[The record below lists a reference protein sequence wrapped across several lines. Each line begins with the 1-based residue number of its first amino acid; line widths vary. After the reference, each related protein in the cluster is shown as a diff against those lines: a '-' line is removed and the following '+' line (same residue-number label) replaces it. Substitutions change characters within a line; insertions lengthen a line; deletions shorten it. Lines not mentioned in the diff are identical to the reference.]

1 MLRVSYRLWF
11 REFRFRLCRSFRL
24 YGIGGQWIFCNLP
37 PFFAGFGRFLT
48 QMKPPPRFFEA
59 KSPVIHPTAFV
70 APSADVVGDVVLG
83 EDTSVWFQSVLRGD
97 INRIE
102 IGRGSN
108 IQDGV
113 VVHLSND
120 LPVVVGEY
128 VTCGHRAILHACV
141 VGDEV
146 LVGMGATVMD
156 GAEIGARSMVAA
168 GALVP
173 PGMKVAAGS
182 LVMGVPG
189 KVVRVLDAV
198 EQRKIR
204 GWAEKYVEVARH
216 YRERMGSKAG
226 VEI

>member
-1 MLRVSYRLWF
+1 
-11 REFRFRLCRSFRL
+11 
-24 YGIGGQWIFCNLP
+24 
-37 PFFAGFGRFLT
+37 
-48 QMKPPPRFFEA
+48 MKPPPRFYEA
-59 KSPVIHPTAFV
+59 KSPSIHPSAFV
-70 APSADVVGDVVLG
+70 APSADVVGDVTLG
-83 EDTSVWFQSVLRGD
+83 EDTSVWFQAVLRGD

-108 IQDGV
+108 LQDGV

-128 VTCGHRAILHACV
+128 VTCGHRAILHACA

-156 GAEIGARSMVAA
+156 GAEIGARSMIAA

-173 PGMKVAAGS
+173 PGMKVPPGS
-182 LVMGVPG
+182 MVLGFPG
-189 KVVRVLDAV
+189 RVVRALSAD
-198 EQRKIR
+198 EQGKIR

-216 YRERMGSKAG
+216 YRERMGSKGG